1 MDSRR
6 VRGNDETIR
15 NRKTPVPA
23 FRYTARQATGEKIE
37 GSLDAASEQEAV
49 SQLVARGLFPLAVHQ
64 PVAVRHRGRRISG
77 SLLSSFYS
85 QLADLLRGGVPI
97 LRALKIIEEQTSHP
111 QFRLILEEVSR
122 RVEEGETL
130 AEAFGRF
137 EMTFGTM
144 GVQMI
149 RAGSEGGFLEESLR
163 HVADFTEAQND
174 LRGRIAGALAYP
186 IILTA
191 FMSTVVVVILGW
203 LVPYFEPLFADLR
216 RVGELPM
223 ITEIVLAAGKWTKVA
238 LPFAIPAA
246 IALFFYARYWS
257 STTSGRQIIDSAK
270 LHLPVAGKVYAGFSV
285 ARFCRVLG
293 TLLRNGVP
301 IVKSL
306 DIAADAI
313 GNVILADAVHTASEK
328 IAAGERL
335 APPLAASGRFPKT
348 VTEMIAVAEES
359 NSLDTVLVE
368 IATSLEKRNWRALD
382 LAVRLLEPIML
393 LVLGG
398 VVLFLVLSLMVPIF
412 KMANV

>member
-1 MDSRR
+1 M
-6 VRGNDETIR
+6 
-15 NRKTPVPA
+15 PA
-23 FRYTARQATGEKIE
+23 FRYTARQATGEKVE
-37 GSLDAASEQEAV
+37 GTVDAVSEQEAA
-49 SQLVARGLFPLAVHQ
+49 SQLVARGLFPLEVH
-64 PVAVRHRGRRISG
+64 PPSEVRSLGRRVSG
-77 SLLSSFYS
+77 SLLASFYS

-97 LRALKIIEEQTSHP
+97 LRALKIMEEQTSHAH
-111 QFRLILEEVSR
+111 FRFVLDEVAR
-122 RVEEGETL
+122 HVEEGETL

-137 EMTFGTM
+137 ELTFGTM

-186 IILTA
+186 IILTV
-191 FMSTVVVVILGW
+191 FMSVVVIVILGW

-216 RVGELPM
+216 RVGELPLM
-223 ITEIVLAAGKWTKVA
+223 TEIVLVAGAWTKVA
-238 LPFAIPAA
+238 IPFLVPAL
-246 IALFFYARYWS
+246 IALAFYVRYWS
-257 STTSGRQIIDSAK
+257 QTPAGRLLVDGAK
-270 LHLPVAGKVYAGFSV
+270 LRLPVAGKVYAGFSV

-306 DIAADAI
+306 DIAGDAI
-313 GNVILADAVHTASEK
+313 GNVILADAVHTAAEK

-348 VTEMIAVAEES
+348 VTEMMAVAEES

-398 VVLFLVLSLMVPIF
+398 VVLCLVLSLMVPIF
-412 KMANV
+412 KMANT